1 MTEQTVAKP
10 DEAAEQASDETGA
23 QDDLDSLLAEYDN
36 SVETKPKEEV
46 KSESQ
51 ADNDPLRLWAERK
64 MAEEA
69 DLEQKATRDEVTKAV
84 KDGIDVTV
92 DERLV
97 WGFISQAAQSDE
109 RLVKAFE
116 GRKQNPAAW
125 NKVVKTL
132 QTDLKTA
139 LSIDPSATADR
150 ESVEAA
156 IRGASNKAAPNDEP
170 NLGTMSNSDFE
181 TYKRG
186 LLRKG

>member
-10 DEAAEQASDETGA
+10 DEAAQQASDENGA

-36 SVETKPKEEV
+36 SVETKPKAEV

-51 ADNDPLRLWAERK
+51 PDDPVRLYVERK
-64 MAEEA
+64 MAEDA
-69 DLEQKATRDEVTKAV
+69 DLEQKANREEVLKTV
-84 KDGIDVTV
+84 KDGMDIAID
-92 DERLV
+92 DRFI
-97 WGFISQAAQSDE
+97 WGFISTAAAEDP
-109 RLVKAFE
+109 RLEKAFL

-132 QTDLKTA
+132 QADMKSA
-139 LSIDPSATADR
+139 LSIDPGATADR
-150 ESVEAA
+150 QSVEAA

-170 NLGTMSNSDFE
+170 NLGTMSNADFE